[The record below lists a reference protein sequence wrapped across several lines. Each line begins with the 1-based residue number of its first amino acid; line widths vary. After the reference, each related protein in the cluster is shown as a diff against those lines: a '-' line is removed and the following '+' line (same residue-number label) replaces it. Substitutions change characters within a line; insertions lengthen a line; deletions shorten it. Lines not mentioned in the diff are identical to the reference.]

1 MEVLNELKL
10 WLEGIL
16 ESFIKRIEALKF
28 HGDFREQSD
37 DINELATALSQAQ
50 GEFTVSTL
58 RGVNPHNKFHY
69 AFLTDLYNAT
79 RPALMKNNLSV
90 IALTTSYKDSPDI
103 MHVKLLHGSGQFMA
117 SHIKLFDPK
126 ADIETVKSYRDDMY
140 KLAYRQLLGIA
151 CLDTE
156 DDGEVA
162 MKAYRPVTIGL
173 EEHEKY
179 NREDNKPVTITYEQI
194 QTIEK
199 ELGGD
204 EIITRSLLKQYHII
218 SIDKIPAELFWEIV
232 GRIREIKDKQAKAG
246 R

>member
-1 MEVLNELKL
+1 VEILSELKL

-28 HGDFREQSD
+28 YGDFREQSD
-37 DINELATALSQAQ
+37 EINELATALSQAQ

-58 RGVNPHNKFHY
+58 RGLNPHNKFHY

-79 RPALMKNNLSV
+79 RPALMKNGLSV
-90 IALTTSYKDSPDI
+90 ISTTCSYKDSPDI
-103 MHVKLLHGSGQFMA
+103 MHMKLLHSSGQFMA
-117 SHIKLFDPK
+117 SHIRLIDPK

-151 CLDTE
+151 CLDAE

-173 EEHEKY
+173 EQHEKF
-179 NREDNKPVTITYEQI
+179 NLEDYKPVTITYEQI
-194 QTIEK
+194 KTIEK

-204 EIITRSLLKQYHII
+204 EVITRSLLKQYHIV
-218 SIDKIPAELFWEIV
+218 SIDKIPAELFWEIL

-246 R
+246 K